1 MQPPGC
7 TGRQRKSLPVCF
19 YGSAMSIAFRPLL
32 RPLLFLLAL
41 ALLLWFGWRSYAG
54 PAFAAVTVQQG
65 PLVQTVVATGRVA
78 AGVETEL
85 GSTLAARVAA
95 TPVAEGE
102 EVKAGAVLLQLED
115 SEQRAEV
122 KRTEALEA
130 QAKAALEEAL
140 AQFRRQKT
148 LAGKGFIS
156 GSSLDAEE
164 KKLDTARTQYEA
176 ARAQSVSARARLDQ
190 FQIKAPAAGR
200 LLERRAEVGDLLTVG
215 KAVLSFAVAGPQEI
229 RVDADERAL
238 DRLQAGLPAQ
248 IQADAFP
255 GKVLAA
261 TVTRVAPRVDR
272 NRGTVEVRLALTEP
286 AAAAFLRNDMTV
298 SAEIV
303 VARREKAL
311 QIPSTAVLAALPPAL
326 AGAVADSRDP
336 ATVWVWRVR
345 DGRAELQ
352 PVRRG
357 AEGDGWSEIVS
368 GLAAD
373 ELVLNPAPG
382 AAAGL
387 LPGAKVRAQPGPV
400 KLPTA
405 AAGSPQFN
413 TAVGGGR

>member
-1 MQPPGC
+1 
-7 TGRQRKSLPVCF
+7 V
-19 YGSAMSIAFRPLL
+19 
-32 RPLLFLLAL
+32 
-41 ALLLWFGWRSYAG
+41 
-54 PAFAAVTVQQG
+54 
-65 PLVQTVVATGRVA
+65 
-78 AGVETEL
+78 
-85 GSTLAARVAA
+85 AARVAA

-102 EVKAGAVLLQLED
+102 VVKAGAVLLQLED
-115 SEQRAEV
+115 SEQRSEV
-122 KRTEALEA
+122 KRNEALEA
-130 QAKAALEEAL
+130 QAQAALAEAQ

-176 ARAQSVSARARLDQ
+176 ARAQTVTARAKLEQ

-238 DRLQAGLPAQ
+238 ERLQAGLPAQ
-248 IQADAFP
+248 VQADAFP
-255 GKVLAA
+255 GRVLAA
-261 TVTRVAPRVDR
+261 SVARVAPRVDR
-272 NRGTVEVRLALTEP
+272 NRGTVEVRLALADP

-303 VARREKAL
+303 VARRDNAL
-311 QIPSTAVLAALPPAL
+311 QIPTAAVLAALPPAL
-326 AGAVADSRDP
+326 AAVTTAPEARDP
-336 ATVWVWRVR
+336 STVWVWRVR
-345 DGRAELQ
+345 DSKAELQ

-357 AEGDGWSEIVS
+357 AESDGWSEIVS
-368 GLAAD
+368 GLAAG
-373 ELVLNPAPG
+373 EVVLNPAPG

-387 LPGAKVRAQPGPV
+387 LPGSKVRPQIGIPRIAAGG
-400 KLPTA
+400 